1 VDESGWSG
9 SGPEFTLFR
18 GGREWT
24 LKVDGARPGLSLE
37 TRELPSK
44 LLSLD
49 RLAGLTRCDSE
60 AFTAATL
67 VEFERYRSSV
77 RATFA
82 PPSWGGLKVRASW
95 SASSGG
101 DAVDLEIQLSASSVG
116 ELESLEVG
124 VVTHL
129 GSLKGDESLAGAPDS
144 GQLPGVPPARLL
156 RPSLWRAPWGPV
168 DLFYAEM
175 VHPDD
180 LARKI
185 ADQPIPE
192 GETLSPFSGAHYALF
207 GLALEKGVILR
218 ARLRGCWFRSS
229 SPRAT
234 VAALYDDFLANPLPL
249 GP

>member
-1 VDESGWSG
+1 MDETAWRG
-9 SGPEFTLFR
+9 SGPDFTLFR

-24 LKVDGARPGLSLE
+24 LKVDGACPGLCLE
-37 TRELPSK
+37 TPESPAK

-49 RLAGLTRCDSE
+49 RLAAPSRCDFE

-82 PPSWGGLKVRASW
+82 PPSWGGLRVRASW
-95 SASSGG
+95 SASSAGE
-101 DAVDLEIQLSASSVG
+101 AVDLEVQLSASSVG
-116 ELESLEVG
+116 ELESLAVG
-124 VVTHL
+124 VFTRL
-129 GSLKGDESLAGAPDS
+129 GPLPRDEAQPGEPLFGQPPD
-144 GQLPGVPPARLL
+144 VFVARPPA
-156 RPSLWRAPWGPV
+156 PSLWRAPWGPA

-180 LARKI
+180 LARRVT
-185 ADQPIPE
+185 AEPIPR
-192 GETLSPFSGAHYALF
+192 GEATTPVSAVNYTLF

-229 SPRAT
+229 SPQAR